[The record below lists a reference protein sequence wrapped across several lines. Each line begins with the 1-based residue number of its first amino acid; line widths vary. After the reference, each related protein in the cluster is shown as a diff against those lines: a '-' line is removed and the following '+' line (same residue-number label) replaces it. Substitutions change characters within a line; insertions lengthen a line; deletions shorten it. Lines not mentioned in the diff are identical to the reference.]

1 MRYIRY
7 ACIALFAVALIAVAL
22 ANRSIVTLKVLP
34 NELAGLFAVNPSINL
49 PLFVVIFGGIIAG
62 VMVGFVWEWFRE
74 HSVRS
79 EASKVGRNVRR
90 LEREVARL
98 KGDAEGGQDD
108 VLALLDKA
116 S

>member
-1 MRYIRY
+1 
-7 ACIALFAVALIAVAL
+7 VAL

-49 PLFVVIFGGIIAG
+49 PLFVVIFGGIIVG

-98 KGDAEGGQDD
+98 RGDAEGGQDD